1 MRRRLTSRASLLSI
15 LYYIV
20 FLSCFPGFIATAS
33 VTLQSIEILKTH
45 EWLPVEPKVYFS
57 CKGENKT
64 FLPDVK
70 KKNVTYTFRGRESW
84 QPLTEFQDKKC
95 KRCGFYEKDS
105 LKSDDVFGEWEL
117 CPDDFTVPDGKYV
130 YSVEKEFNATFS
142 CQDCVPI
149 KADIEHSSGS
159 SENNDKQHGGWRMHW
174 TLVVLVS
181 AIVSSVLIAGLA
193 AAYKCWQKKKR
204 EHEQARFLRL
214 FEEGD
219 DIEDELGIGPLG
231 GSV

>member
-1 MRRRLTSRASLLSI
+1 MRRRLTSRASLLLF
-15 LYYIV
+15 LYYI
-20 FLSCFPGFIATAS
+20 FLSCFPEFIATAS
-33 VTLQSIEILKTH
+33 VTLRSIEILKTH

-57 CKGENKT
+57 CKGENKS

-159 SENNDKQHGGWRMHW
+159 LENNDKKHDGGRRMHW
-174 TLVVLVS
+174 TVVVLVS
-181 AIVSSVLIAGLA
+181 ALVSSVLIVGLV
-193 AAYKCWQKKKR
+193 AAYKFWQKKKR